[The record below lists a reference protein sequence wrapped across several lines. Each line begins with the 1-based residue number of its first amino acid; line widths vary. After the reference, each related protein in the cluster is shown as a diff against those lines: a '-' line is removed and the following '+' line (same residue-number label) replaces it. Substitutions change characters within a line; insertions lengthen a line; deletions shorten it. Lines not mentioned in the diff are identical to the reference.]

1 MTSRTLFY
9 VPIVHSQSDMGSLS
23 DSIRKVTL
31 QKLGERTWRRKNNLI
46 ERLWSGIEETLDTLS
61 LAYGQTRVYQDG
73 LPVCG
78 KELDIV
84 TELAKKGSPNHQLLV
99 RLMEKGAT
107 IMGTESAELLI
118 EEYHLIKR
126 ILESGDVKKAL
137 EIEAMQKA
145 ASDLLLG
152 KRDEFIAARIATTL
166 QAGET
171 GILFLGLLHNVAG
184 CLPEDI
190 HVLYPLNRP
199 LTASHK
205 VVIPR
210 PRQGHS
216 RAGSG
221 GNPESAK

>member
-1 MTSRTLFY
+1 
-9 VPIVHSQSDMGSLS
+9 MGSLS
-23 DSIRKVTL
+23 DSVRKVTL
-31 QKLGERTWRRKNNLI
+31 QKLGERTWRRKHNLI
-46 ERLWSGIEETLDTLS
+46 ERFWSGIEDILDTLS

-84 TELAKKGSPNHQLLV
+84 TELAKKGSPNHLLLS

-107 IMGTESAELLI
+107 VMGTESAELLI

-145 ASDLLLG
+145 ASDLLLV
-152 KRDEFIAARIATTL
+152 KRDAFIAARIATTL

-190 HVLYPLNRP
+190 QVLYPINRP
-199 LTASHK
+199 LDK
-205 VVIPR
+205 R
-210 PRQGHS
+210 ER
-216 RAGSG
+216 
-221 GNPESAK
+221 